1 MERSGRHERAR
12 MGTRGQEIPAVTD
25 FRVARSCPHMT
36 TVAHPELRQGYA
48 RMHGAPS
55 ATLPLV
61 TGYHPDIVQHRQD
74 DPGRRRP
81 TVCTRVVPDGPLT
94 GLPEPRKALGDR
106 TRVVASRQPSRRAL
120 PVGERSHGGPIVVGS
135 ASDCPVTRCWSN
147 ESSRRCLNR
156 ERGCSRPPDRD
167 LSVRGNAAAPGTA
180 VPLMPVGRFRASG
193 LSGADASIHSD
204 ARARGHDQ
212 CDS

>member
-1 MERSGRHERAR
+1 MHSRFRGVARTSRTFRGTATCRPRMLPAINKQTHATRTARFPNGFQPARGQHSPNAFRTRIPRRHRRSRRALCRTRTDDPFLTMERSGRHERAR
-12 MGTRGQEIPAVTD
+12 TGTRGQEIPAVTH

-48 RMHGAPS
+48 TMHGAPS

-94 GLPEPRKALGDR
+94 GLPEPRNALGDR
-106 TRVVASRQPSRRAL
+106 TRVVACRPPSR
-120 PVGERSHGGPIVVGS
+120 
-135 ASDCPVTRCWSN
+135 
-147 ESSRRCLNR
+147 
-156 ERGCSRPPDRD
+156 
-167 LSVRGNAAAPGTA
+167 
-180 VPLMPVGRFRASG
+180 
-193 LSGADASIHSD
+193 
-204 ARARGHDQ
+204 
-212 CDS
+212 